1 MRGTKKPLK
10 WPPMNSLNGNSVA
23 KLPSIEE
30 RGVDLGAW
38 EKARELDGASI
49 GATFGHEE
57 VVDDD

>member
-1 MRGTKKPLK
+1 
-10 WPPMNSLNGNSVA
+10 MNSLNGNSVA